1 MMMPRVPP
9 SLFLINTRIPSHF
22 FKFPPRPKVLSLS
35 SSFISLSVIAF
46 VQRVLRRLVLPCRRL
61 RGHRGSKRGT
71 QLRWHRLRQ
80 GVQTEV
86 VSGISSRLITRR

>member
-9 SLFLINTRIPSHF
+9 SLFLINTQTPSHF
-22 FKFPPRPKVLSLS
+22 FKFSSRSKVLSLS

-46 VQRVLRRLVLPCRRL
+46 IRRVLRRLALPCHRL
-61 RGHRGSKRGT
+61 RGHRGSKGGT
-71 QLRWHRLRQ
+71 QLWRHQLRQ
-80 GVQTEV
+80 RVQTEV